1 MKYVFSFILI
11 LFLIL
16 NGNVSGQS
24 PVKVDISEAIK
35 KQTEFKMSDL
45 ISKVELITLKSD
57 GKLLLGGQPE
67 ILFFGRKHILMGSE
81 QGSKIGLYDRSGML
95 KTTIGR
101 VGKGPGEYLD
111 MVTGTID
118 PLGKYVVLYDQL
130 GMKLILFD
138 IDGRFIREKKVVAP
152 RQGRITNILAFIDTN
167 TFGLMMMRPPGPTND
182 YASILLFNLKLDPVG
197 KSLQR
202 ANDSHLPRFNY
213 QFCNFS
219 NSPVGP
225 VFFELLSDTLYRINA
240 DGSAKPLFY
249 FEISKT
255 KLPESLLQDPQLHK
269 KDPKAADKYIMVQKA
284 LLTSDYVIA
293 FVGGSFGG
301 LVFTNLMDG
310 RTFSTSLPCPCAKS
324 SPDYKMVAMLEN
336 DLFGT
341 PNYFDNFWPEA
352 NAFVNRFPAFVT
364 NMAYNLDCI
373 RKLTVKLPGTR
384 NALLSVIEQ
393 ELYDDEVVL
402 IVQYLK

>member
-1 MKYVFSFILI
+1 MKFAFPIALI
-11 LFLIL
+11 LSIIL
-16 NGNVSGQS
+16 TGRVSGQS
-24 PVKVDISEAIK
+24 PVKVDIAEAII
-35 KQTEFKMSDL
+35 KQTDFKMSDL
-45 ISKVELITLKSD
+45 ISKVELIKLKSD

-67 ILFFGRKHILMGSE
+67 ILFFGSKHILMGSE
-81 QGSKIGLYDRSGML
+81 QGDKIGLYHRNGQL

-101 VGKGPGEYLD
+101 VGKGPGEYGN

-118 PLGKYVVLYDQL
+118 PLGKYIVLYDQL

-138 IDGRFIREKKVVAP
+138 IDGIYIRERKVVAP
-152 RQGRITNILAFIDTN
+152 RQGQINNRLAFINAN
-167 TFGLMMMRPPGPTND
+167 TFGLMMMRPLAPTSD
-182 YASILLFNLKLDPVG
+182 YASILLFNLKLDPLG
-197 KSLQR
+197 KSLPR

-225 VFFELLSDTLYRINA
+225 VFFETFSDTLYRINA

-249 FEISKT
+249 FDISKM
-255 KLPESLLQDPQLHK
+255 KVPESLLQDPQLHK
-269 KDPKAADKYIMVQKA
+269 KDPDAISKHLMVQKIF
-284 LLTSDYVIA
+284 LTADYAIA

-301 LVFTNLMDG
+301 TVFRNLKDG
-310 RTFSTSLPCPCAKS
+310 RTFSTSLPCPCAKP
-324 SPDYKMVAMLEN
+324 SPDYKPVAMLEN

-352 NAFVNRFPAFVT
+352 NAFVNYFPAFIT
-364 NMAYNLDCI
+364 RMAYNLDCI
-373 RKLTVKLPGTR
+373 SKLNVNLPEIR
-384 NALLSVIEQ
+384 NELLSVINQ